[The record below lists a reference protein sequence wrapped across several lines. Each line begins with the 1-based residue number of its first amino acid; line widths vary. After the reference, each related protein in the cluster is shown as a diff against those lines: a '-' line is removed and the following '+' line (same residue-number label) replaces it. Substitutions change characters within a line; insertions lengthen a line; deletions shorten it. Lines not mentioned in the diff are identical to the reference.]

1 VHARV
6 PRSRCGRRPG
16 GRGLLVP
23 HAGAR
28 PGERHGLPRVQA
40 RCRRRTGASE
50 RWRARRAREGVRG
63 RALTGALPSCARVPA
78 QEPEAKKARVET
90 AAPATANS
98 AKVATPVKKA
108 AAAPAKKE
116 EKKKEE
122 FSWEKKKPDPK
133 DFMFSNLKG
142 QVGDSAAPPRRPEPQ
157 SRGSRQPRLLPPVW
171 RGRGCARGAEHAPR
185 GTCRGRVP
193 RRPCDTDWA
202 AAGETCRQAACRCQ
216 H

>member
-1 VHARV
+1 M
-6 PRSRCGRRPG
+6 
-16 GRGLLVP
+16 
-23 HAGAR
+23 
-28 PGERHGLPRVQA
+28 
-40 RCRRRTGASE
+40 
-50 RWRARRAREGVRG
+50 RG

-142 QVGDSAAPPRRPEPQ
+142 QVGDSASPPRRPEPQ

-171 RGRGCARGAEHAPR
+171 RGRG
-185 GTCRGRVP
+185 
-193 RRPCDTDWA
+193 
-202 AAGETCRQAACRCQ
+202 
-216 H
+216 